1 MSNRNLSKQTV
12 KPKALNIIDNLTPLS
27 SESSEFSIIK
37 EKTQIQ
43 LENLKKISETTK
55 ILCSKRTPPSL
66 HKQVHGYFVETLQTQ
81 PTVKVTPVKKEE
93 KLITKETD
101 ELFN

>member
-1 MSNRNLSKQTV
+1 
-12 KPKALNIIDNLTPLS
+12 
-27 SESSEFSIIK
+27 
-37 EKTQIQ
+37 
-43 LENLKKISETTK
+43 
-55 ILCSKRTPPSL
+55 
-66 HKQVHGYFVETLQTQ
+66 VHGYFVETLQTQ